1 MRAVSH
7 VDIVVS
13 LACLLWSLPSV
24 SLDIRNKMT
33 LFHMTISRQVKI
45 TAALRSGDGS
55 GSHYPTLL
63 PFSCISAQAPVHL
76 FPSLKHK

>member
-1 MRAVSH
+1 MRAAPH

-33 LFHMTISRQVKI
+33 LSHVTISRQVKI
-45 TAALRSGDGS
+45 TAALPSGDGS
-55 GSHYPTLL
+55 VCRHPPLL
-63 PFSCISAQAPVHL
+63 PFSCIPAQAPVLYSHL
-76 FPSLKHK
+76 